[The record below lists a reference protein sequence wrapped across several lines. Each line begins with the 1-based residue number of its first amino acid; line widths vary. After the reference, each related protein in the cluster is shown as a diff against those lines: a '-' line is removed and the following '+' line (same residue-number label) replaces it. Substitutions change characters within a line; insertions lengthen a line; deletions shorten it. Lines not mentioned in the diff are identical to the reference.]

1 MMFRRVA
8 AASHKTRVRGDHG
21 YAGGKKHPKEILR
34 EKEVTVHSGAVT
46 DHGYAGTSSRKNA
59 ETLEHRSGE
68 RRLETE
74 NIYKK
79 SPDVSAGAVT
89 DHGYAGKSG
98 GKQGVTIQSERDD
111 EAPGDHRYLASGG
124 AKRRRE
130 LAEAATYNA
139 LTPPGSRVHS
149 EHSYGTMR
157 DSSPEPEHVGH
168 PGGQLG
174 DHLYS
179 ADKEDTAE
187 DTETDT
193 DPENNDVL
201 EEENSA
207 NVRVDHQY
215 HTSQERKS
223 PRFRYMI
230 ISMYILHFTTC
241 ISISII

>member
-1 MMFRRVA
+1 M
-8 AASHKTRVRGDHG
+8 
-21 YAGGKKHPKEILR
+21 
-34 EKEVTVHSGAVT
+34 
-46 DHGYAGTSSRKNA
+46 
-59 ETLEHRSGE
+59 
-68 RRLETE
+68 RLETKE
-74 NIYKK
+74 

-98 GKQGVTIQSERDD
+98 GKRGVTIQSERGEQGD
-111 EAPGDHRYLASGG
+111 EAHYLASG
-124 AKRRRE
+124 AKRRRQ

-139 LTPPGSRVHS
+139 LTPPGSRVQS

-157 DSSPEPEHVGH
+157 DSSPELEHGGH

-193 DPENNDVL
+193 DPENNDIL

-223 PRFRYMI
+223 PRFRYM
-230 ISMYILHFTTC
+230 LT
-241 ISISII
+241 

>member
-1 MMFRRVA
+1 M
-8 AASHKTRVRGDHG
+8 
-21 YAGGKKHPKEILR
+21 
-34 EKEVTVHSGAVT
+34 
-46 DHGYAGTSSRKNA
+46 
-59 ETLEHRSGE
+59 
-68 RRLETE
+68 RLETKE
-74 NIYKK
+74 

-98 GKQGVTIQSERDD
+98 GKRGVTIQSERGEQGD
-111 EAPGDHRYLASGG
+111 EAHYLASG
-124 AKRRRE
+124 AKRRRQ
-130 LAEAATYNA
+130 LAEAAATYNA
-139 LTPPGSRVHS
+139 LTPPGSRVQS

-157 DSSPEPEHVGH
+157 DSSPEPEHGGH

-193 DPENNDVL
+193 DPENNDIL

-223 PRFRYMI
+223 PRFRYM
-230 ISMYILHFTTC
+230 LT
-241 ISISII
+241 